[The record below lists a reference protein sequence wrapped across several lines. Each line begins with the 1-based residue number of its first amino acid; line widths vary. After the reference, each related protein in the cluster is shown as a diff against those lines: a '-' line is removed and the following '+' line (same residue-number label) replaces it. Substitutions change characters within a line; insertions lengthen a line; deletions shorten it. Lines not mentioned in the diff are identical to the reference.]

1 MAFTVKVTGLKQA
14 AKDLGQLPEVLRAS
28 AEKAVNEAVEVV
40 RSEAIKRASQRVNLS
55 AETLSSFVLARRAS
69 VRADGVSGSVQL
81 QIKAV
86 PLQEFGAQVTMEEY
100 KGPDSLG
107 RVYQNRFLPAVR
119 VALYRGKR
127 AKRLPG
133 GFTLRQRNSGAL
145 DVDEKV
151 KKRVGRGF
159 GERSD
164 GTVGNKLTGFRFYTF
179 PKRITDKLLPELQAV
194 AGKQLNVSLRVAYRK
209 QFRGLKVLRL
219 NN

>member
-14 AKDLGQLPEVLRAS
+14 AQDLGQLPGVLRAS

-40 RSEAIKRASQRVNLS
+40 RSEAIKRAAQRVNLS
-55 AETLSSFVLARRAS
+55 EETLSSFVLARRAS

-86 PLQEFGAQVTMEEY
+86 PLQEFGAQVKLEKF
-100 KGPDSLG
+100 KGPDSLN
-107 RVYQNRFLPAVR
+107 RVYRNRFLPAVR
-119 VALYRGKR
+119 VAIYRGKR

-133 GFTLRQRNSGAL
+133 GFTSGLRGNGPLGSGER
-145 DVDEKV
+145 VY
-151 KKRVGRGF
+151 KRAGRGY

-164 GTVGNKLTGFRFYTF
+164 GTVGTKLTGFRFYTF

-219 NN
+219 ND